1 MLQVAKAPAQG
12 ISIRLGRVGWSLAS
26 LAALVALWEVAALI
40 AASRYLP
47 GPLTVVEVM
56 MREAKAGEL
65 WGNIGATL
73 LRVAFSFVVAMFIG
87 SAIGVALGRHQAAD
101 RFFDSWLIFF
111 LNLPALVIIV
121 LCYIWF
127 GLTEVAAI
135 TAVAI
140 NKIPN
145 VAVTMREGTRSL
157 SKDLE
162 EMAQVYRLGWW
173 KTMRHVTLPQLAPY
187 FAASARSG
195 LALVWKIVLVVE
207 AFGRSDGVGYQL
219 NIAFQLFDVTMIL
232 AYALAFI
239 VVVQI
244 IEVTIL
250 QPVIARAN
258 KWRR

>member
-1 MLQVAKAPAQG
+1 MLQAVKAPAHG
-12 ISIRLGRVGWSLAS
+12 IRLGRVGWSLAS
-26 LAALVALWEVAALI
+26 LAALIALWEIIALI

-47 GPLTVVEVM
+47 GPLAVVEVM
-56 MREAKAGEL
+56 AREAKAGEL

-73 LRVAFSFVVAMFIG
+73 SRVAFSFVVAMSIG
-87 SAIGVALGRHQAAD
+87 SAIGIALGRNPRAD
-101 RFFDSWLIFF
+101 RFFDTWLIFF

-135 TAVAI
+135 TAVAV

-145 VAVTMREGTRSL
+145 VAVTMREGTRNL

-162 EMAQVYRLGWW
+162 EMAAIYRFGWW
-173 KTMRHVTLPQLAPY
+173 KTLRHVTLPQLAPY
-187 FAASARSG
+187 FAAASRSG

-207 AFGRSDGVGYQL
+207 AFGRSDGVGHQL
-219 NIAFQLFDVTMIL
+219 NIAFQLFDVPMIL

-239 VVVQI
+239 IVVQI
-244 IEVTIL
+244 IEIAIL
-250 QPVIARAN
+250 QPLIARAN